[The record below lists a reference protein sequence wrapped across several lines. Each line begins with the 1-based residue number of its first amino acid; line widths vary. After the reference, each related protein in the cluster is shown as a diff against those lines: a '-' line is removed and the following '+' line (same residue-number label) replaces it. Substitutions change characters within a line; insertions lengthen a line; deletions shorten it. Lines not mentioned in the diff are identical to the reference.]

1 MLPVSRLM
9 MILVLLVVSLPG
21 IGTAANLKDDPK
33 ARAVMEKVENREDGD
48 NRVSDMEMV
57 LIDKK
62 GKKRV
67 RKIKSFQKDKGVDTL
82 RLMFFLYPAD
92 VKDTAFLTYD
102 YDTADKD
109 DDQWLFLPALHKTK
123 RIASSDKAGSF
134 MGSDLNYSDMTSRN
148 LDDYDF
154 SFYEKGME
162 MEVHGVKTWVIWSI
176 PRSRKVVE
184 ETGYKKSLVWVRQDN
199 DMMVRAINWEKRGGY
214 LKYVDVKKME
224 KIDGIWAVTE
234 MHVTRKKG
242 KEVRHKTI
250 LKFKNIRFNQDFDE
264 DLFTVRR
271 MEKGL

>member
-67 RKIKSFQKDKGVDTL
+67 RKIKSFQKDKGADTL

>member
-264 DLFTVRR
+264 DLFTVRQ

>member
-1 MLPVSRLM
+1 M